1 MDDKN
6 LKNFL
11 IGMVSNVVRDIKE
24 NIFKVRV
31 ENQIKFPE
39 EINVS
44 NLKDVQEITGKITVK
59 DLDRAIKTL
68 DKMSEKKFEFPK
80 QPDEIKVK
88 NLDKLINKKEIVI
101 PDKFTIENLGGI
113 IKVLEEIKS
122 KEYPKNPEIKIPDN
136 FKISNLKDIPKI
148 ENVNVDKMDN
158 LLEAVNGIGSL
169 NRNEKNPI
177 PVRLSDGKYFYKA
190 LSEVIERAINVGGV
204 NNVGLR
210 NTDNERVNPATED
223 KQDTHIANVEN
234 VIEADDKTVRTEG
247 YYPLIA
253 QGKITGRTPFSKV
266 GKILNPI
273 ITGFEIISNIAVIHP
288 GGIQCEVVSA
298 SVNDALAGTGVQK
311 ILLEF
316 YDSDWVYRTEIIEM
330 NGTTPVNTVS
340 TDINRM
346 ECMSAYQVGIGNVAA
361 GNITLKDTSAVNT
374 YFQIDAKENFC
385 PRCLHYI
392 VPGSKS
398 FVTDILVSSNT
409 KEGVEFRLVTTV
421 DNGTGEGAG
430 GKVLIGRYAAK
441 VVDTDIPIH
450 FNIPIEMDASNSI
463 AGMGLF
469 LAVKGVAAAQE
480 AFGSV
485 IGYDEVT

>member
-44 NLKDVQEITGKITVK
+44 NLKDVQEVTGKMTVK
-59 DLDRAIKTL
+59 DLDKAIKSL
-68 DKMSEKKFEFPK
+68 EKIEKK
-80 QPDEIKVK
+80 EIKIPEQPKEIEVK
-88 NLDKLINKKEIVI
+88 DFDKLINKKEIVI
-101 PDKFTIENLGGI
+101 PDEFTIKNIDSVVKILED
-113 IKVLEEIKS
+113 IKLKKYPEQKEIKL
-122 KEYPKNPEIKIPDN
+122 PDS
-136 FKISNLKDIPKI
+136 FKISNLKDIPKT

-190 LSEVIERAINVGGV
+190 LSEVIERAISVGGV

-223 KQDTHIANVEN
+223 KQDIHIANVEN
-234 VIEADDKTVRTEG
+234 VIEADDGTVRTEG

-253 QGKITGRTPFSKV
+253 QKKIEGRNPFSKV
-266 GKILNPI
+266 GKILNPGT
-273 ITGFEIISNIAVIHP
+273 TGFEIISNIEVKHP
-288 GGIQCEVVSA
+288 GGIQCEVVSTSA
-298 SVNDALAGTGVQK
+298 DDTIAGTGVQK

-316 YDSDWVYRTEIIEM
+316 YDSNWVYQTEIIEM
-330 NGTTPVNTVS
+330 NGLTPVNTVS
-340 TDINRM
+340 TDMNRM
-346 ECMSAYQVGIGNVAA
+346 ECMSVYQVGSGIVSA
-361 GNITLKDTSAVNT
+361 GAITLKDTGAVNT
-374 YFQIDAKENFC
+374 YFQIDANENFC

-409 KEGVEFRLVTTV
+409 KEGVEFRLVTTI
-421 DNGTGEGAG
+421 DNGAGAGTG
-430 GKVLIGRYAAK
+430 GKVLIGRYATK
-441 VVDTDIPIH
+441 ILDDLISIH
-450 FNIPIEMDASNSI
+450 FNIPIEMDASNSTV
-463 AGMGLF
+463 GMGLF
-469 LAVKGVAAAQE
+469 LAIKGEAANQE
-480 AFGSV
+480 AFGSM